1 MKLKDFIDFDFISE
15 KSKGLWANIHAKRKR
30 GEKPAKKGSKAY
42 KKAKAAGKK
51 INEGDEDNNPTNKQM
66 DAKLKKKAE
75 EAVGKIANQCQRC
88 GETLN
93 MCACPEDDWASTRNA
108 HLIKP
113 GKTESR
119 TAKNN

>member
-1 MKLKDFIDFDFISE
+1 MKLKKFTDF
-15 KSKGLWANIHAKRKR
+15 
-30 GEKPAKKGSKAY
+30 
-42 KKAKAAGKK
+42 
-51 INEGDEDNNPTNKQM
+51 INEGDEDNNPADKQM
-66 DAKLKKKAE
+66 DGKLKKKAE
-75 EAVGKIANQCQRC
+75 EDVSSVSNECQRC

-119 TAKNN
+119 TAKNK